1 MQIKTALATL
11 RLWLILFMENKYWCS
26 IAVTSAIIVRAELV
40 PLGGGK
46 FKVVDDETG
55 TGELK
60 DRIID
65 ASDILYCETQLEA
78 STQQDTKHK
87 YFERFC
93 REILNTSESIRF
105 VGIAN
110 PIGLLAAA
118 VYRQGVIPLM
128 TKQEFSQYS
137 IRAAIREDFASKIGM
152 MKYLIGKYEKLIRVI
167 VPIAVVINN
176 NTSSEIGRESRR
188 FYLVLSFDVN
198 ADVEPIIKN
207 KVLPLIEENKEHFV

>member
-1 MQIKTALATL
+1 
-11 RLWLILFMENKYWCS
+11 
-26 IAVTSAIIVRAELV
+26 
-40 PLGGGK
+40 
-46 FKVVDDETG
+46 
-55 TGELK
+55 
-60 DRIID
+60 
-65 ASDILYCETQLEA
+65 
-78 STQQDTKHK
+78 
-87 YFERFC
+87 
-93 REILNTSESIRF
+93 
-105 VGIAN
+105 
-110 PIGLLAAA
+110 
-118 VYRQGVIPLM
+118 M

-188 FYLVLSFDVN
+188 FYLVLSLDVN

>member
-1 MQIKTALATL
+1 
-11 RLWLILFMENKYWCS
+11 MENKYWCS
-26 IAVTSAIIVRAELV
+26 IAVTSAIIVRAQLV

-93 REILNTSESIRF
+93 REILNTSQSIRF

-137 IRAAIREDFASKIGM
+137 IRAAIREDFTSKIGM
-152 MKYLIGKYEKLIRVI
+152 MKYLIGKYEKLIRAI
-167 VPIAVVINN
+167 VPIAVVNNNN
-176 NTSSEIGRESRR
+176 NTSSVSSEIGRDSRR
-188 FYLVLSFDVN
+188 FYLVLSLDVN

-207 KVLPLIEENKEHFV
+207 KVLPLIEKNKEHFV